1 MKPLPLLL
9 CLILVLSLG
18 GCATPP
24 NIKEKS
30 AASLELY
37 ENVTIASQNLAIAMN
52 NELELRDRYKH
63 ENKVRSGEIGVK
75 PAYEKRPKEDD
86 LTKTTR
92 ELFSLLQMQFDQAR
106 LLHGITD
113 RFLRIDVVDLDDAK
127 AFSAAANKIA
137 IENKTK

>member
-1 MKPLPLLL
+1 MKPLPLFF

-37 ENVTIASQNLAIAMN
+37 KNVTIASQNLAIAMN
-52 NELELRDRYKH
+52 NELKLRERYKH
-63 ENKVRSGEIGVK
+63 ENKVRSGNVEPAFIEK
-75 PAYEKRPKEDD
+75 PIENNQTKE
-86 LTKTTR
+86 TR
-92 ELFSLLQMQFDQAR
+92 ELFSVFQMQFDQAR

-113 RFLRIDVVDLDDAK
+113 RFLRIDVVDLDDVK
-127 AFSAAANKIA
+127 GFSGAVNQTAS
-137 IENKTK
+137 EN